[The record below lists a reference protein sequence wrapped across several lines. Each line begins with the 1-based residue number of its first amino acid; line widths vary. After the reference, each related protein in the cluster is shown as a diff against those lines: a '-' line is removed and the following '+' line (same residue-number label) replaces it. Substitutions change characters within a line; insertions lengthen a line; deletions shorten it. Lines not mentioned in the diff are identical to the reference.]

1 MLAKQCNGYARCEFR
16 TPGTGFRIRCRR
28 TRILNSNRQR
38 DFGSQELN
46 SGFLSAG
53 FRILRAKIADFRN
66 RITYFKKLFFSSLHL
81 LTN

>member
-1 MLAKQCNGYARCEFR
+1 MLAKQCNSYARCEFR

-66 RITYFKKLFFSSLHL
+66 RITYFKKLFFFFF
-81 LTN
+81 TFIN